1 MGKLEKAQIE
11 SFLYEFK
18 TKLNSFDVIFV
29 NRDKNRNALLQLE
42 ITALQRL
49 EYLQSLKLE
58 NYFKGPIEN
67 AFDPDCFP
75 NWEFGMNIKG
85 LEVYIKISLGKPNKS
100 VICISFHLAEYKIE
114 YPFKLMSES

>member
-42 ITALQRL
+42 ITAL
-49 EYLQSLKLE
+49 
-58 NYFKGPIEN
+58 
-67 AFDPDCFP
+67 
-75 NWEFGMNIKG
+75 
-85 LEVYIKISLGKPNKS
+85 
-100 VICISFHLAEYKIE
+100 
-114 YPFKLMSES
+114 